1 MILNGYK
8 RGLINSMVDLVNILR
23 GIDILYD
30 SSSVTRVKNYLEDP
44 TASKLLALIGVNDT
58 FIANLSKAINDY
70 PDVNWDYAFSKGQL
84 LSKLWI
90 VHELKRLDLDLG
102 NIFVCAGWIGILPA
116 LMFKEPDLKIK
127 NIKSFDIDP
136 TCEAAAD
143 RINKPYVIDGWK
155 FNAITMDIH
164 DIDYQKHTFRIWR
177 TNHSVFSDPFD
188 IIPNTIINTSC
199 DHIFPFEKWWDLIP
213 QGKIIILQNNN
224 SKLDDDHVNNVN
236 SLEEM
241 KKQAPMS
248 KILFE
253 GELELSM
260 YTRYMLIGI
269 K

>member
-1 MILNGYK
+1 
-8 RGLINSMVDLVNILR
+8 MVDLVNILQ

-30 SSSVTRVKNYLEDP
+30 SSSVTRVRNYLEDP
-44 TASKLLALIGVNDT
+44 TTSKLLALIGVNDT
-58 FIANLSKAINDY
+58 FISKLSKAINDY
-70 PDVNWDYAFSKGQL
+70 PDVNWSDAFSKGQL

-90 VHELKRLDLDLG
+90 IHELKRLDLDLG
-102 NIFVCAGWIGILPA
+102 NVFVCAGWLGILPA
-116 LMFKEPDLKIK
+116 LMFRELDLKIK

-136 TCEAAAD
+136 TCQYVAD
-143 RINKPYVIDGWK
+143 RINKSYVIDGWK

-164 DIDYQKHTFRIWR
+164 DINYQKHTFRISR
-177 TNHSVFSDPFD
+177 TNGSVSDPFD